1 LADEKPKQKHEK
13 QQDRKSRQ
21 SMIAPRH
28 ILGTFDEALASLRNN
43 VLMMSS
49 LTERSLER
57 AMKGLFDRDDDLCA
71 NAIADDE
78 EIDQLEMQID
88 KDGVAILLRFQPVAS
103 DLRRVV
109 AAMKLSSNLERMAD
123 QATTIARRA
132 RKINRHPPLAE
143 VELIRPLYEQAM
155 SMFKDSV
162 DAFVREDVDLGRA
175 VVPRDEKL
183 DELNRSAS
191 RKLIERMAQDPEQL
205 RGYLNLIFVG
215 RCLERVGDHAT
226 NIAEEAVYAAAAED
240 IRHQT
245 VTATT

>member
-1 LADEKPKQKHEK
+1 
-13 QQDRKSRQ
+13 
-21 SMIAPRH
+21 MIAPKH
-28 ILGTFDEALASLRNN
+28 ILGTFDEALSSLRNN
-43 VLMMSS
+43 VLMMSG

-57 AMKGLFDRDDDLCA
+57 AMKGLFERNDNLCA

-78 EIDQLEMQID
+78 EIDQLEKQID
-88 KDGVAILLRFQPVAS
+88 KDGVDILLRFQPVAS

-132 RKINRHPPLAE
+132 RKLNRHPPLPE
-143 VELIRPLYEQAM
+143 VELIRPMYEHAM
-155 SMFKDSV
+155 SMFRDSV

-175 VVPRDEKL
+175 VVQRDDAL
-183 DELNRSAS
+183 DELNRSVS
-191 RKLIERMAQDPEQL
+191 HKFVERMAQDPEQL

-215 RCLERVGDHAT
+215 RALERVGDHAT
-226 NIAEEAVYAAAAED
+226 NIAEDAVYAAAAED

-245 VTATT
+245 VAPPA